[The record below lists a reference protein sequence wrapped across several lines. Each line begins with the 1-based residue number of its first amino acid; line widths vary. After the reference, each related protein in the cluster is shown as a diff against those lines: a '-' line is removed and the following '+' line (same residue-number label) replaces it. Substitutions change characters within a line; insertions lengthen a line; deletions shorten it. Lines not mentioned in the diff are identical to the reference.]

1 MTEKKLSVLRSLR
14 PLASRDYRLLFAAVG
29 IEVFGTGVW
38 TIVMIFQVIA
48 LDDSPLALSA
58 VATGMSLGLF
68 AFSILG
74 GVIADRISKRRIIIT
89 VQGCTAAVMSVVA
102 VLSLTGGIQLW
113 HVAAASFAMGA
124 GSAFFYPAY
133 SSYLP
138 EVLPPEQLLAANG
151 LEGAL
156 RPTLGQGLGPAIGG
170 IVVGV
175 FFPAIGAVIVA
186 GSYATAF
193 VLTLFLTHRDAP
205 NGPENPEESV
215 SEHNSVW
222 SDLRAGV
229 RYVVGTR
236 WLLWTLLFG
245 SSLALIIQGP
255 IEVLLPFL
263 TRERFQDAEETFGFL
278 LAAYG
283 IGGAVGSLVVSSLKL
298 PRRYLTFMI
307 GCWGGGTLPLV
318 AIGVADGLALM
329 LVALFVVGA
338 ATGAGVVIW
347 GTLLQ
352 RLVPLDMIGRV
363 ASLDF
368 FVSIAF
374 MPVSIAIA
382 GPISLLV
389 PIPVIFMVAGILP
402 PLLALIALL
411 AGRMRSSEVG
421 HPLHLAEDAN
431 VAEGHPEAGSTID
444 DSGLPRSDP

>member
-1 MTEKKLSVLRSLR
+1 MSERNLNRIRALR

-29 IEVFGTGVW
+29 IEVFGTGMW
-38 TIVMIFQVIA
+38 TIVMVFQVLA

-68 AFSILG
+68 VFSILG
-74 GVIADRISKRRIIIT
+74 GVVADRFSKRRIIIT

-102 VLSLTGGIQLW
+102 VLSLTETIELW
-113 HVAAASFAMGA
+113 HVGVASFAMGA

-133 SSYLP
+133 SAYLP
-138 EVLPPEQLLAANG
+138 QVLPPEQLLAANG

-156 RPTLGQGLGPAIGG
+156 RPSMGQGLGPALGG
-170 IVVGV
+170 IIVGM

-186 GSYATAF
+186 GSYAVAF
-193 VLTLFLTHRDAP
+193 ILTLFLSRRDDLTTDTS
-205 NGPENPEESV
+205 PEQRA
-215 SEHNSVW
+215 SVW
-222 SDLRAGV
+222 GDLRAGV
-229 RYVVGTR
+229 NYVARTP
-236 WLLWTLLFG
+236 WLLWTLIFG

-255 IEVLLPFL
+255 IEVLLPFI
-263 TRERFQDAEETFGFL
+263 TRDRFEDAESTFGFL
-278 LAAYG
+278 LAAFG
-283 IGGAVGSLVVSSLKL
+283 IGGAIGSLVVSSLKL

-307 GCWGGGTLPLV
+307 ACWGGGTLPLV
-318 AIGVADGLALM
+318 VIGVADNLILM
-329 LVALFVVGA
+329 LSALFIVGA

-382 GPISLLV
+382 GPLSLLV
-389 PIPVIFMVAGILP
+389 PIPVIFIIAGIAP
-402 PLLALIALL
+402 PALALIALL
-411 AGRMRSSEVG
+411 AGRMRESEM
-421 HPLHLAEDAN
+421 E
-431 VAEGHPEAGSTID
+431 
-444 DSGLPRSDP
+444 RSLDER

>member
-1 MTEKKLSVLRSLR
+1 MTEKKLNLLRSIR
-14 PLASRDYRLLFAAVG
+14 PLATRDYRLLFAAVG

-38 TIVMIFQVIA
+38 TIVMVFQVIA
-48 LDDSPLALSA
+48 LNDSPLALSA

-68 AFSILG
+68 VFSMLG
-74 GVIADRISKRRIIIT
+74 GVIADRFSKRRIIIT
-89 VQGCTAAVMSVVA
+89 VQGGTAAIMSAVA
-102 VLSLTGGIQLW
+102 ALSLTGTIELW
-113 HVAAASFAMGA
+113 HVAVASFAMGA

-138 EVLPPEQLLAANG
+138 QVLPPEQLLAANG

-156 RPTLGQGLGPAIGG
+156 RPTLGQGLGPALGG
-170 IVVGV
+170 IVVGL

-186 GSYATAF
+186 ASYTVAF
-193 VLTLFLTHRDAP
+193 IITLFLSRREHLDEPVAP
-205 NGPENPEESV
+205 EDRTSMWG
-215 SEHNSVW
+215 
-222 SDLRAGV
+222 DLRAGI

-236 WLLWTLLFG
+236 WLLWTLIFG

-263 TRERFQDAEETFGFL
+263 TRDRFEDAEATFGFL
-278 LAAYG
+278 LAAFG
-283 IGGAVGSLVVSSLKL
+283 IGGAVGSLVVSSLRL

-307 GCWGGGTLPLV
+307 ACWGGGTLPLV
-318 AIGVADGLALM
+318 AIGIADSLIVMLA
-329 LVALFVVGA
+329 ALFIVGA

-382 GPISLLV
+382 GPLSLVV
-389 PIPVIFMVAGILP
+389 PIPAIFIVAGVAP
-402 PLLALIALL
+402 TLLAVVALV
-411 AGRMRSSEVG
+411 AGRMRHVETRQ
-421 HPLHLAEDAN
+421 PLD
-431 VAEGHPEAGSTID
+431 T
-444 DSGLPRSDP
+444 

>member
-1 MTEKKLSVLRSLR
+1 MTVNRLSLLRSLR

-29 IEVFGTGVW
+29 LEVFGTGVW
-38 TIVMIFQVIA
+38 TIVMVFQVIA

-74 GVIADRISKRRIIIT
+74 GVVADRVSKRRIIIT
-89 VQGCTAAVMSVVA
+89 VQGCTAAVMSAVA
-102 VLSLTGGIQLW
+102 VLSLTGSIHLW

-138 EVLPPEQLLAANG
+138 QVLPPEQLLAANG

-156 RPTLGQGLGPAIGG
+156 RPSLGQGLGPAVGG
-170 IVVGV
+170 IVVGM
-175 FFPAIGAVIVA
+175 FFPAIGSAIVA
-186 GSYATAF
+186 GSYAIAF
-193 VLTLFLTHRDAP
+193 VITLFLSRQVEPSTTEASEVPVGERP
-205 NGPENPEESV
+205 SV
-215 SEHNSVW
+215 LD
-222 SDLRAGV
+222 DLRTGV

-263 TRERFQDAEETFGFL
+263 TRDRFSDAEATFGFL
-278 LAAYG
+278 MAAYG
-283 IGGAVGSLVVSSLKL
+283 IGGAAGSLVVSSLKL

-318 AIGVADGLALM
+318 AIGVAHELVVM

-352 RLVPLDMIGRV
+352 RLVPLGMIGRV

-382 GPISLLV
+382 GPLSLLV
-389 PIPVIFMVAGILP
+389 PIPVIFVIAGILP
-402 PLLALIALL
+402 PVLALIALQ
-411 AGRMRSSEVG
+411 AGRMRASETS
-421 HPLHLAEDAN
+421 HPLDPVEA
-431 VAEGHPEAGSTID
+431 PETAGQA
-444 DSGLPRSDP
+444 P

>member
-1 MTEKKLSVLRSLR
+1 MTEKKLNLLRSIR
-14 PLASRDYRLLFAAVG
+14 PLATRDYRLLFAAVG

-38 TIVMIFQVIA
+38 TIVMVFQVIA
-48 LDDSPLALSA
+48 LNDSPLALSA

-68 AFSILG
+68 VFSMLG
-74 GVIADRISKRRIIIT
+74 GVVADRFSKRRIIIT
-89 VQGCTAAVMSVVA
+89 VQGGTAAIMSAVA
-102 VLSLTGGIQLW
+102 ALSLTGTIELW
-113 HVAAASFAMGA
+113 HVAVASFAMGA

-138 EVLPPEQLLAANG
+138 QVLPPEQLLAANG

-156 RPTLGQGLGPAIGG
+156 RPTLGQGLGPALGG
-170 IVVGV
+170 IVVGL

-186 GSYATAF
+186 ASYTVAF
-193 VLTLFLTHRDAP
+193 IITLFLSRREHLDEPVAP
-205 NGPENPEESV
+205 EDRTSMWG
-215 SEHNSVW
+215 
-222 SDLRAGV
+222 DLRAGI

-236 WLLWTLLFG
+236 WLLWTLIFG

-263 TRERFQDAEETFGFL
+263 TRDRFEDAEATFGFL
-278 LAAYG
+278 LAAFG
-283 IGGAVGSLVVSSLKL
+283 IGGAVGSLVVSSLRL

-307 GCWGGGTLPLV
+307 ACWGGGTLPLV
-318 AIGVADGLALM
+318 AIGIADSLIVMLA
-329 LVALFVVGA
+329 ALFIVGA

-382 GPISLLV
+382 GPLSLLV
-389 PIPVIFMVAGILP
+389 PVPVIFVVAGVLP
-402 PLLALIALL
+402 PLLAVIALT
-411 AGRMRSSEVG
+411 AGRMRQ
-421 HPLHLAEDAN
+421 A
-431 VAEGHPEAGSTID
+431 EAGRPLD
-444 DSGLPRSDP
+444 AM

>member
-1 MTEKKLSVLRSLR
+1 MSEKNPASFRALR

-29 IEVFGTGVW
+29 IEVFGTGMW
-38 TIVMIFQVIA
+38 TIVMVFQILA
-48 LDDSPLALSA
+48 LNDSPLALSA

-74 GVIADRISKRRIIIT
+74 GVVADRFSKRRIIIT
-89 VQGCTAAVMSVVA
+89 VQGCTAAVMSAVA
-102 VLSLTGGIQLW
+102 ALSLTETIELW
-113 HVAAASFAMGA
+113 HVGVASFAMGA

-133 SSYLP
+133 SAYLP
-138 EVLPPEQLLAANG
+138 QVLPPDQLLAANG

-156 RPTLGQGLGPAIGG
+156 RPSMGQGLGPALGG
-170 IVVGV
+170 IIVGA

-186 GSYATAF
+186 MSYTIAF
-193 VLTLFLTHRDAP
+193 VIVLLLSRH
-205 NGPENPEESV
+205 EETT
-215 SEHNSVW
+215 EPTPTEQKTNMW
-222 SDLRAGV
+222 GDLRAGV
-229 RYVVGTR
+229 RYVADTR
-236 WLLWTLLFG
+236 WLLWTLIFG

-263 TRERFQDAEETFGFL
+263 TRDRFDEAEATFGLL
-278 LAAYG
+278 LAAFG

-307 GCWGGGTLPLV
+307 LCWGGGTLPL
-318 AIGVADGLALM
+318 ALLGVANNLGLM
-329 LVALFVVGA
+329 LAALFVVGA

-382 GPISLLV
+382 GPLSLLV
-389 PIPVIFMVAGILP
+389 PVETIFIVAGVIP
-402 PLLALIALL
+402 PVLALVALAL
-411 AGRMRSSEVG
+411 GRMRNTELLR
-421 HPLHLAEDAN
+421 PL
-431 VAEGHPEAGSTID
+431 EA
-444 DSGLPRSDP
+444 

>member
-1 MTEKKLSVLRSLR
+1 MSDKNLNRIRALR

-29 IEVFGTGVW
+29 IEVFGTGMW
-38 TIVMIFQVIA
+38 TIVMVFQVLA

-74 GVIADRISKRRIIIT
+74 GVVADRFSKRRIIIT
-89 VQGCTAAVMSVVA
+89 VQGCTAAVMTVVA
-102 VLSLTGGIQLW
+102 VLSLTETIELW
-113 HVAAASFAMGA
+113 HVGVASFAMGA

-133 SSYLP
+133 SAYLP
-138 EVLPPEQLLAANG
+138 QVLPPEQLLAANG

-156 RPTLGQGLGPAIGG
+156 RPSMGQGLGPALGG
-170 IVVGV
+170 IVVGM

-186 GSYATAF
+186 ASYAIAF
-193 VLTLFLTHRDAP
+193 ILTLFLSRRDELTTVTS
-205 NGPENPEESV
+205 PEQRT
-215 SEHNSVW
+215 SVW
-222 SDLRAGV
+222 GDLRAGV
-229 RYVVGTR
+229 NYVIRTR
-236 WLLWTLLFG
+236 WLLWTLIFG

-263 TRERFQDAEETFGFL
+263 TRDRFEDAESTFGFL
-278 LAAYG
+278 LAAFG
-283 IGGAVGSLVVSSLKL
+283 IGGAIGSLVVSSLKL

-307 GCWGGGTLPLV
+307 ACWGGGTLPLV
-318 AIGVADGLALM
+318 VIGVADNLILM
-329 LVALFVVGA
+329 LAALFIVGA

-382 GPISLLV
+382 GPLSLLV
-389 PIPVIFMVAGILP
+389 PIPAIFIIAGIAP
-402 PLLALIALL
+402 PALALIALL
-411 AGRMRSSEVG
+411 AGRMRESELER
-421 HPLHLAEDAN
+421 PLGE
-431 VAEGHPEAGSTID
+431 
-444 DSGLPRSDP
+444 R

>member
-1 MTEKKLSVLRSLR
+1 MSEKKFDRTRALR
-14 PLASRDYRLLFAAVG
+14 PLATRDYRLLFAAVG
-29 IEVFGTGVW
+29 IEVFGTGMW
-38 TIVMIFQVIA
+38 TIVMVFQVLA

-74 GVIADRISKRRIIIT
+74 GVVADRFSKRRIIIT
-89 VQGCTAAVMSVVA
+89 VQGCTAVVMGMVA
-102 VLSLTGGIQLW
+102 VLSLTGTIELW
-113 HVAAASFAMGA
+113 HVGVASFAMGA

-133 SSYLP
+133 SAYLP
-138 EVLPPEQLLAANG
+138 EVLPAEQLLAANG

-156 RPTLGQGLGPAIGG
+156 RPSMGQGLGPALGG
-170 IVVGV
+170 IVVGL
-175 FFPAIGAVIVA
+175 FFPAIGAAIVA
-186 GSYATAF
+186 GSYLVAF
-193 VLTLFLTHRDAP
+193 VITLFLSHRDEP
-205 NGPENPEESV
+205 VRGTSPEERASI
-215 SEHNSVW
+215 W
-222 SDLRAGV
+222 GDLRAGV
-229 RYVVGTR
+229 RYVSRTR
-236 WLLWTLLFG
+236 WLLWTLIFG

-263 TRERFQDAEETFGFL
+263 TRDRFEDAEATFGFL

-307 GCWGGGTLPLV
+307 VCWGGGTLPLV
-318 AIGVADGLALM
+318 AIGVANNLILM
-329 LVALFVVGA
+329 LGALFLVGA
-338 ATGAGVVIW
+338 TTGAGVVVW

-382 GPISLLV
+382 GPLSLLI
-389 PIPVIFMVAGILP
+389 PIPTIFVIAGVIP
-402 PLLALIALL
+402 PVLALIALM
-411 AGRMRSSEVG
+411 AGRMRESEVR
-421 HPLHLAEDAN
+421 HPLDA
-431 VAEGHPEAGSTID
+431 H
-444 DSGLPRSDP
+444 